1 MICNLRYIIIKL
13 NKFIHRL
20 ILGKKNILVTG
31 AAGFIGYHVS
41 LKLIAEGFYVFGFD
55 NLNDYYE
62 VNLKQDRLKQIQKFS
77 AEYKNSWQFIE
88 GDLQNKK
95 LLEETFNKLKPSIVI
110 NLAAQAGVRY
120 SIKNPIAYI
129 NSNIVGFGNLLECC
143 RSFKIENLI
152 YASSSSV
159 YGGNTKTPFKE
170 NDSTN
175 HPVSLYAATKR
186 SNELMAHTY
195 SHLYNIPSIG
205 LRFFTVY
212 GPWGRPDM
220 APMIFAKAILTRKPI
235 RVFNKGYMSRSFTYI
250 NDVIEIIYK
259 LISKPA
265 TADCNFDRN
274 NPDPSTSWN
283 RHRIFNLG
291 NENSIK
297 LLEFIQLLENE
308 LGIKSIKN
316 YEDMQPGDVQHTSS
330 DSSSLMDWI
339 GECKYTSANIGVK
352 QFINWY
358 KDYYKY

>member
-1 MICNLRYIIIKL
+1 M
-13 NKFIHRL
+13 
-20 ILGKKNILVTG
+20 KKKILVTG
-31 AAGFIGYHVS
+31 AAGFIGYHIS
-41 LKLIAEGFYVFGFD
+41 RKLIEEGFNVYGLD
-55 NLNDYYE
+55 NLNDYYD
-62 VNLKQDRLKQIQKFS
+62 VNLKKERLKQIENFS
-77 AEYKNSWQFIE
+77 AEHKNGWQFIE
-88 GDLQNKK
+88 GDLQDKK
-95 LLEETFNKLKPSIVI
+95 LLEDTFNKGKPSIVI

-120 SIKNPIAYI
+120 SIINPSAYL

-143 RSFKIENLI
+143 RSFKIENLL

-195 SHLYNIPSIG
+195 SHLYNIPSTG

-220 APMIFAKAILTRKPI
+220 APMIFAEAIISRKPI
-235 RVFNKGYMSRSFTYI
+235 KVFNQGNMSRSFTYI
-250 NDVIEIIYK
+250 NDVIEIMYN
-259 LISKPA
+259 LINKPA
-265 TADCNFDRN
+265 TSNSNFDRN
-274 NPDPSTSWN
+274 NPEPSTSWN
-283 RHRIFNLG
+283 NHRIFNLG

-308 LGIKSIKN
+308 LGIESIRK

-330 DSSSLMDWI
+330 DCTSLKDWI
-339 GECKYTSANIGVK
+339 GEIDYTSIKKGVK
-352 QFINWY
+352 HFVNWY
-358 KDYYKY
+358 KDYYAC

>member
-1 MICNLRYIIIKL
+1 M
-13 NKFIHRL
+13 
-20 ILGKKNILVTG
+20 KKKKILVTG
-31 AAGFIGYHVS
+31 AAGFIGYHIS
-41 LKLIAEGFYVFGFD
+41 RKLIEEGFNVYGLD
-55 NLNDYYE
+55 NLNDYYD
-62 VNLKQDRLKQIQKFS
+62 VNLKKERLKQIQNFS
-77 AEYKNSWQFIE
+77 TEYKNGWQFIE
-88 GDLQNKK
+88 GDLQDKK
-95 LLEETFNKLKPSIVI
+95 LLEDTFNKGKPSIVI

-120 SIKNPIAYI
+120 SIINPSAYL

-143 RSFKIENLI
+143 RSFKIENLL

-195 SHLYNIPSIG
+195 SHLYNIPSTG

-220 APMIFAKAILTRKPI
+220 APMIFAEAIISRKPI
-235 RVFNKGYMSRSFTYI
+235 KVFNQGNMSRSFTYI
-250 NDVIEIIYK
+250 NDVIEIMYN
-259 LISKPA
+259 LINKPA
-265 TADCNFDRN
+265 TSNSNFDRN
-274 NPDPSTSWN
+274 NPEPSTSWN
-283 RHRIFNLG
+283 NHRIFNLG

-308 LGIKSIKN
+308 LGIESIRK

-330 DSSSLMDWI
+330 DCTSLKDWI
-339 GECKYTSANIGVK
+339 GEIDYTSIKKGVK
-352 QFINWY
+352 HFINWY
-358 KDYYKY
+358 KDYYEC